1 LVDLLE
7 LKGVRVFS
15 LPEEVRDIDAFSFW
29 RGDVPYIF
37 LNTSKSSEHS
47 RMDAGHELGHL
58 VLHSSH
64 GVPRGREE
72 EREAQHFGAA
82 FLMPRGSV
90 IAGAPRSANVRDLI
104 IAKHR
109 WGVAVASLVYRMHQL
124 GLLTDWQYRSLFIE
138 MSASGYRQ
146 DEPSP
151 IAHEASQVLAKVFS
165 MLRADGLRRQDIAR
179 QLSIPVQELNKLVF
193 GLVMTGMEGKGL
205 GVKTD
210 RPSSGSRELAMSPP
224 GFHTSFT
231 FRRAPTPAAATR
243 AQDIREEPSV
253 TASSLRSPRRETHS
267 IGDARGGSR
276 AEQCNGVEV

>member
-165 MLRADGLRRQDIAR
+165 MLRGWTATAGHRSSAQHPRAGTQQARVRTRYDGHGGQGPRGQ
-179 QLSIPVQELNKLVF
+179 
-193 GLVMTGMEGKGL
+193 
-205 GVKTD
+205 D
-210 RPSSGSRELAMSPP
+210 RPALFWKS
-224 GFHTSFT
+224 
-231 FRRAPTPAAATR
+231 
-243 AQDIREEPSV
+243 
-253 TASSLRSPRRETHS
+253 
-267 IGDARGGSR
+267 
-276 AEQCNGVEV
+276 